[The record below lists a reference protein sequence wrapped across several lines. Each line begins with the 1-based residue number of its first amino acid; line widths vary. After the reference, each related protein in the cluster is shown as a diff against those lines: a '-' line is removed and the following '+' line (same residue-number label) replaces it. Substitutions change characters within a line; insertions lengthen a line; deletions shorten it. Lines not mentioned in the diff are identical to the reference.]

1 MKINTGIVWGLGGL
15 MVGYLLFK
23 RASITQQASPSTS
36 NEITSQGQWW
46 TYAGLWQ

>member
-1 MKINTGIVWGLGGL
+1 MKINTELVWGLAGL
-15 MVGYLLFK
+15 ALGYVMFK
-23 RASITQQASPSTS
+23 RASVTQQEKPSTA